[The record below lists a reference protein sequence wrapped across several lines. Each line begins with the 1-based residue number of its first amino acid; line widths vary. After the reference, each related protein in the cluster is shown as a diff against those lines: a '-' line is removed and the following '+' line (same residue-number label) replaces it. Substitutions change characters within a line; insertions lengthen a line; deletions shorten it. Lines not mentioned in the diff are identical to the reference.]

1 MVVHQMHVCHKKVA
15 NPYQPAPCVNS
26 WVVDQ
31 SVKVIWIFHSFQ
43 FSSLLFVMSDGVLCA
58 LLYDTV
64 LLLQLLLLVL
74 LAA

>member
-1 MVVHQMHVCHKKVA
+1 MVVHQSHVCHKKCA
-15 NPYQPAPCVNS
+15 TPYQPAPCVNL

-31 SVKVIWIFHSFQ
+31 SVKVIWTFNSFQ
-43 FSSLLFVMSDGVLCA
+43 FSSLLFVTVLCA

-64 LLLQLLLLVL
+64 LLLQLLMVL